1 MKRRMKAWRRI
12 WRLAVLLK
20 GDRSGIAAV
29 EFAVIAPMM
38 LVLFFGVVE
47 ITNGIAAYRDV
58 SIMAHTLSDLTSQ
71 SETVQDSDLTNFFNA
86 STGVMY
92 PYVTSTSD
100 PNLKQS
106 IAELWV
112 NSSLQARVQ
121 WAVNSDGSTPTAPG
135 TVVTVP
141 SALQVKNTYVIYS
154 SVSYL
159 YKPTGG
165 IGYVM
170 DKAGVNLSDFSYT
183 RPRQS
188 QCVYHYDAA
197 NSPPNPFP
205 TPPPACPTY

>member
-1 MKRRMKAWRRI
+1 MKAWWRI

-20 GDRSGIAAV
+20 RDRSGIAAV
-29 EFAVIAPMM
+29 EFAVIAPIM

-47 ITNGIAAYRDV
+47 ITNGVAAYRDV

-92 PYVTSTSD
+92 PYVTSTTD
-100 PNLKQS
+100 PKLKQS

-121 WAVNSDGSTPTAPG
+121 WAVNSDGSTPAAPG

-141 SALQVKNTYVIYS
+141 SALQVANTYVIYS

-159 YKPTGG
+159 YVPTGG

-170 DKAGVNLSDFSYT
+170 NKAGVNLSDFAYT

-188 QCVYHYDAA
+188 QCVYYYDAA
-197 NSPPNPFP
+197 NPPPNPFP
-205 TPPPACPTY
+205 TPAPPCPTN

>member
-1 MKRRMKAWRRI
+1 MARRRL
-12 WRLAVLLK
+12 WRLAVLLRR
-20 GDRSGIAAV
+20 DRSGIAAV

-47 ITNGIAAYRDV
+47 VTNGIAAYRDV

-106 IAELWV
+106 IAELWI

-121 WAVNSDGSTPTAPG
+121 WAVNSDGSTPAAPG
-135 TVVTVP
+135 TVVAVP
-141 SALQVKNTYVIYS
+141 SSLQVANTYVIYS
-154 SVSYL
+154 TVSYL
-159 YKPTGG
+159 YVPTGG

-170 DKAGVNLSDFSYT
+170 NKAGITLSDFSYT

-188 QCVYHYDAA
+188 QCVYYDQA
-197 NSPPNPFP
+197 NPLP
-205 TPPPACPTY
+205 TPPPACPTN

>member
-1 MKRRMKAWRRI
+1 MTRRMKAWRRI
-12 WRLAVLLK
+12 WRLAVLLTR
-20 GDRSGIAAV
+20 DRSGIAAV

-92 PYVTSTSD
+92 PYVTSTTD

-121 WAVNSDGSTPTAPG
+121 WAVNSDGSTASAPG

-141 SALQVKNTYVIYS
+141 SALQVANTYVIYS

-159 YKPTGG
+159 YRPTGG

-170 DKAGVNLSDFSYT
+170 NKAGVNLSDFAYT

-188 QCVYHYDAA
+188 QCVYYDAA
-197 NSPPNPFP
+197 NPLP
-205 TPPPACPTY
+205 TPPPPCPTN

>member
-1 MKRRMKAWRRI
+1 MKAWRRI
-12 WRLAVLLK
+12 WRLAVLMRR
-20 GDRSGIAAV
+20 DRSGIAAV
-29 EFAVIAPMM
+29 EFAVIAPIM

-47 ITNGIAAYRDV
+47 ITNGVAAYRDV

-92 PYVTSTSD
+92 PYVTSTTD
-100 PNLKQS
+100 PKLKQS

-141 SALQVKNTYVIYS
+141 SSLQVANTYVIYS

-170 DKAGVNLSDFSYT
+170 DKAGVTLSDSSYT

-188 QCVYHYDAA
+188 QCVYYDAA
-197 NSPPNPFP
+197 TPLP
-205 TPPPACPTY
+205 TPPPPCPTN